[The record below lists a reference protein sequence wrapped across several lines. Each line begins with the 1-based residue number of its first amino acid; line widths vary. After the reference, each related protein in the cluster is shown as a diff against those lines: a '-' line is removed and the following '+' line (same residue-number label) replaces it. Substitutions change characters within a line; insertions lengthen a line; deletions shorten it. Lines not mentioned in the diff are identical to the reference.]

1 MQLSGPV
8 ELYGKVESGV
18 IRPNMKVT
26 MLPTQDKLT
35 ISQIQDEED
44 RDVAFAGPGESVKL
58 IVKNIDYDRIKRGN
72 IICGMQFWAM
82 ECEEF
87 VAEIDVLE
95 LPSEMLISPGF

>member
-1 MQLSGPV
+1 MIIGS
-8 ELYGKVESGV
+8 
-18 IRPNMKVT
+18 IH
-26 MLPTQDKLT
+26 
-35 ISQIQDEED
+35 DEED
-44 RDVAFAGPGESVKL
+44 REVAYAGPGESVKI

-95 LPSEMLISPGF
+95 LPPDMLITNGF